1 MPRTKVSKSTK
12 RFRETS
18 NCEEKLREFEA
29 SFDGYMYAL
38 ESKGKSQIKC
48 IEEKLYML
56 LMGTDSSV
64 LHLLM
69 GDLLSLNLTKL
80 EDCKKYSNTLT
91 VNNSTGLKQTS
102 GKQLNPND
110 EGYLTEDSSNGG
122 NTIGVSTSILNAY
135 SQSSTKQQQ
144 QRGRTPGPLSSAR
157 ARRPRRSR
165 SACDDLVRVSTIKP
179 STSSSNI
186 MDTRISRS
194 KMRTPT
200 ATRPK
205 AFSADRSSQI
215 CGQQFPSTMSVSSP
229 AAAFLRWPKPGEVVL
244 SKCGSPVVAH
254 VMPDKFANV
263 NIPTKNGVFSLR
275 PKKLEELKSD
285 IIDAIDSDTLN
296 QIRTLHDNL
305 NLIMKM
311 ANSSST
317 K

>member
-18 NCEEKLREFEA
+18 NSEEKLREFEA
-29 SFDGYMYAL
+29 SFDGYLHAL
-38 ESKGKSQIKC
+38 ELKGKAQIKS
-48 IEEKLYML
+48 IEDKFYVL
-56 LMGTDSSV
+56 LMGTDSNV
-64 LHLLM
+64 LNLLM
-69 GDLLSLNLTKL
+69 GDVLSLNLTKP
-80 EDCKKYSNTLT
+80 EDCKKYLNTLA
-91 VNNSTGLKQTS
+91 VNNSAGGAKQTS

-110 EGYLTEDSSNGG
+110 EGYLTEDSTNGG
-122 NTIGVSTSILNAY
+122 STIGISTSTLSAY
-135 SQSSTKQQQ
+135 SRASIKQQQ

-165 SACDDLVRVSTIKP
+165 SACDDLVQVSTLK
-179 STSSSNI
+179 STSSSTV

-200 ATRPK
+200 ATRSK

-215 CGQQFPSTMSVSSP
+215 CGQQFSMTMSASSP

-244 SKCGSPVVAH
+244 SKCGSPVVAQ

-285 IIDAIDSDTLN
+285 IIDAIDADTLN
-296 QIRTLHDNL
+296 QIKTLHDNL

-311 ANSSST
+311 ADGSST

>member
-18 NCEEKLREFEA
+18 SCEEKLREFEA
-29 SFDGYMYAL
+29 SFDGYLHAL
-38 ESKGKSQIKC
+38 ELKGKAQIKS
-48 IEEKLYML
+48 IEDKFYML
-56 LMGTDSSV
+56 LMGTDSNV
-64 LHLLM
+64 LDLLM
-69 GDLLSLNLTKL
+69 GDVLSLNLTKP
-80 EDCKKYSNTLT
+80 EDYKKHLNTLAGS
-91 VNNSTGLKQTS
+91 NSAGVKQTS

-110 EGYLTEDSSNGG
+110 EEDSTNGG
-122 NTIGVSTSILNAY
+122 SSVGVSTSILSAY
-135 SQSSTKQQQ
+135 SRASIKQQQ

-165 SACDDLVRVSTIKP
+165 SACDDLVQVSTIKS
-179 STSSSNI
+179 STSSSTV

-200 ATRPK
+200 ATRSK
-205 AFSADRSSQI
+205 ALSADRSSQV
-215 CGQQFPSTMSVSSP
+215 CGQQFSMTMSASSP

-275 PKKLEELKSD
+275 PKKLDELKSD
-285 IIDAIDSDTLN
+285 IIDAIDADTLS
-296 QIRTLHDNL
+296 QIKTLHDNL

-311 ANSSST
+311 ADGSST

>member
-12 RFRETS
+12 RFREAS
-18 NCEEKLREFEA
+18 SCEEKLREFEA
-29 SFDGYMYAL
+29 SFDGYMHAL
-38 ESKGKSQIKC
+38 EMKAKSQIES
-48 IEEKLYML
+48 IEEKFYML
-56 LMGTDSSV
+56 LMRTDSSV
-64 LHLLM
+64 LNLRM
-69 GDLLSLNLTKL
+69 GDVLALNLKTL
-80 EDCKKYSNTLT
+80 EDCKKYSNTLAA
-91 VNNSTGLKQTS
+91 SSTS
-102 GKQLNPND
+102 GTKQGSNKQLNPND
-110 EGYLTEDSSNGG
+110 EEDSTNSGSA
-122 NTIGVSTSILNAY
+122 IGVSTSILTAY
-135 SQSSTKQQQ
+135 SQSSLKQQQQQQ

-165 SACDDLVRVSTIKP
+165 SVCDEIHASAIKST
-179 STSSSNI
+179 TSSSSI

-200 ATRPK
+200 ASRSK

-215 CGQQFPSTMSVSSP
+215 CGQQFPSSTSVQSP

-254 VMPDKFANV
+254 VMPDKYANV
-263 NIPTKNGVFSLR
+263 NIPTKNGIFSLR
-275 PKKLEELKSD
+275 PKKLEELKTD
-285 IIDAIDSDTLN
+285 IIEAIDSDTLN

-311 ANSSST
+311 ADGSLP

>member
-1 MPRTKVSKSTK
+1 MPRTKVSKSIK

-18 NCEEKLREFEA
+18 SCEEKLREFEA

-38 ESKGKSQIKC
+38 ENTGKSQIKA
-48 IEEKLYML
+48 IEDKFYML
-56 LMGTDSSV
+56 LVGTDARF

-69 GDLLSLNLTKL
+69 GDVLSMNL
-80 EDCKKYSNTLT
+80 SNYDDYMA
-91 VNNSTGLKQTS
+91 VKNNTGLKQSS

-110 EGYLTEDSSNGG
+110 EGYLTEDSTNGG
-122 NTIGVSTSILNAY
+122 STVGVSSSILNVY
-135 SQSSTKQQQ
+135 SQSSIKQQQQ

-165 SACDDLVRVSTIKP
+165 SACEDLVPVSTIK
-179 STSSSNI
+179 SSSSSAV
-186 MDTRISRS
+186 MDNRMSRS

-200 ATRPK
+200 ATRSK
-205 AFSADRSSQI
+205 AFSADRSSQF
-215 CGQQFPSTMSVSSP
+215 CAQQFSSTTSVSSP

-285 IIDAIDSDTLN
+285 IIDAIDPDTLN

-311 ANSSST
+311 ADGASS